1 MQRLRV
7 SGAEAPHYLRLDGH
21 HCLHVLKAQANYA
34 MIAPFYP
41 NNPFCRE
48 YRYRTG
54 MPMPLDTVLQT
65 QTQQTDKESFRV
77 YVTNRDALRYVT

>member
-1 MQRLRV
+1 V